1 MHVPTVPSRLLAGAW
16 LAIAALTVLVVV
28 TAHLDAPDGLL
39 LDVAVG
45 LAALGLCGLLF
56 TRHAVAAALGLA
68 VLAALSPA
76 ATPAATAATLQVAR
90 SRPLRTALPV
100 AVAGALGHAV
110 QALWHPVPLPLEWW
124 LLCDVAVHAA
134 LLGWGAF
141 WQERALVLWSLRD
154 RARRA
159 EAEQEQRVTEA
170 RTAERTRIARE
181 MHDTLAHRLSLL
193 AATAGALEYRPDADP
208 VALAAAAGRVRSGVS
223 DALEDLR
230 QVIRLLR
237 ADPQDLGHAPTL
249 ADVARLVEEARSAG
263 SDVAYDAPPTDVADQ
278 VPPGVR
284 RTVFRVVQEGLT
296 NARRHAPSAAV
307 RVDLEL
313 ADGAA
318 RVRVTDDGAGPG
330 TPGVRPRSGTGIGPG
345 SGTGIVGLR
354 ERVTLLDGRLDAGAR
369 AGGGFVLEAWLPW
382 ER

>member
-1 MHVPTVPSRLLAGAW
+1 METLGPRLPRRLLVGAW
-16 LAIAALTVLVVV
+16 LVIAALTVLVVV
-28 TAHLDAPDGLL
+28 TSSLDAPDRLL
-39 LDVAVG
+39 LDVVVG
-45 LAALGLCGLLF
+45 LGALGLTALMF
-56 TRHAVAAALGLA
+56 TRHTVAAALGLA

-90 SRPLRTALPV
+90 SRPVRTALPV
-100 AVAGALGHAV
+100 AVAGTLGHAV

-134 LLGWGAF
+134 LLGWGAY

-159 EAEQEQRVTEA
+159 EAEQEQRVAEA

-208 VALAAAAGRVRSGVS
+208 AALAAAAGRVRSGVS

-230 QVIRLLR
+230 QVVRLLR
-237 ADPQDLGHAPTL
+237 AAPEDLGHAPDL
-249 ADVARLVEEARSAG
+249 DDVARLVEEARSAG
-263 SDVAYDAPPTDVADQ
+263 SDVTYEAPAADADD
-278 VPPGVR
+278 VPPAVR
-284 RTVFRVVQEGLT
+284 TTLFRAVQEGLT
-296 NARRHAPSAAV
+296 NARRHAAGATVRVELELAGDEAQV
-307 RVDLEL
+307 RVD
-313 ADGAA
+313 
-318 RVRVTDDGAGPG
+318 DDGGRPG
-330 TPGVRPRSGTGIGPG
+330 APGDGPG

-354 ERVTLLDGRLDAGAR
+354 ERVTLLGGRLHAGAR
-369 AGGGFVLEAWLPW
+369 ADGGFTLEAWLPW
-382 ER
+382 DR